1 MHASME
7 GRGKRVSLLQ
17 RRAESRARISSGTDT
32 LVGESGGRTLSSSV
46 NFRSQS
52 ERPSEE
58 EEEEEAEFR
67 SWQGK

>member
-7 GRGKRVSLLQ
+7 GRGRESLLQ
-17 RRAESRARISSGTDT
+17 RRADIRARISSGNDP
-32 LVGESGGRTLSSSV
+32 LEGESGGRTLSSSV

-52 ERPSEE
+52 ERPSEA

-67 SWQGK
+67 SWQGE